1 MPLKVNSI
9 PHQLERFIFWLF
21 FFRQFE
27 SERPISTASL
37 EATDPDCRTQKKKKE
52 KTFPKSS
59 ASLST
64 RINFPCHMPAAALPH
79 VGGELVFV
87 PRSLECVVAKQG
99 QIR

>member
-1 MPLKVNSI
+1 MPLEVNSI
-9 PHQLERFIFWLF
+9 PHQLERFGF
-21 FFRQFE
+21 FLDSSNPNVRFQPRPWKQQIQIA
-27 SERPISTASL
+27 ER
-37 EATDPDCRTQKKKKE
+37 KKKRKE

-87 PRSLECVVAKQG
+87 PRSLECVAAKQG